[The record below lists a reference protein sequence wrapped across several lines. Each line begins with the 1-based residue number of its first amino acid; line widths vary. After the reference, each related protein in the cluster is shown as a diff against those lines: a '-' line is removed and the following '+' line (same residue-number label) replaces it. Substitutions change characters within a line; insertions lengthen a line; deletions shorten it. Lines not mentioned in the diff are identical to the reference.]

1 MKGRQRSLLTPI
13 PLLVELC
20 AGTAALSLRL
30 AREKARPPVSRMG
43 SKAGYADAILRVL
56 GLRPGQGA
64 ARFLWCE
71 PDPGCRLLLEVYRT
85 PGLAQEVASIIRK
98 WSGEDPRE
106 LWERLRAEGPPRCP
120 PPLDPREVA
129 RWVNVKAWEPY
140 EGRYI
145 GPDFTSFTAVTGE
158 ALADRMATT
167 STVEA
172 AITQDARE
180 VDPREVARWARIVT
194 SNRLIPVR
202 WDTVRRGWFNTGVG
216 GTTHGG
222 EEFSTSIPALE
233 GKFRDVDGDL
243 RAEVVADSREV
254 DPREVARYLY
264 HLSVSYRPA
273 GDLQGFVHPEE
284 GGRYGAARLEV
295 ARRVG
300 ELPLLPGE
308 VPVED
313 ARTVDP
319 PTLPEGTVAYMDP
332 PYQGTTGYG
341 ADLPR
346 EEVVAIARK
355 WAEAGAW
362 VVISEAEPIP
372 ELVADGWSQVEIT
385 WTRKG
390 QRRTFSRQQREF
402 LTLSRPP
409 KAHPGRPTRPIL
421 GRKRGKV
428 LK

>member
-233 GKFRDVDGDL
+233 GKFREVDGDL
-243 RAEVVADSREV
+243 RAEVVEDTRE
-254 DPREVARYLY
+254 
-264 HLSVSYRPA
+264 
-273 GDLQGFVHPEE
+273 
-284 GGRYGAARLEV
+284 
-295 ARRVG
+295 
-300 ELPLLPGE
+300 
-308 VPVED
+308 
-313 ARTVDP
+313 VDP

-332 PYQGTTGYG
+332 PYQDTTGYG